1 MAVIG
6 INYEGGNYHDEEDNL
21 VEDEIIYEFVYL
33 HTSEKEMI
41 FNSGNFPKDW
51 YDAKKAFITLQE
63 ENPNDPNYFH
73 LSGSSTCDH
82 FIMDGAKF
90 DSAYLHV
97 EGETPVLKYCIPYE
111 HPPSIETMVENRSI
125 YEGGWEFFVPEGT
138 KPTWEELKESF
149 K

>member
-6 INYEGGNYHDEEDNL
+6 INYTGGNSYDEDDNL
-21 VEDEIIYEFVYL
+21 IEGEVLYESVYL

-51 YDAKKAFITLQE
+51 YDAKKAFVTAQDE
-63 ENPNDPNYFH
+63 TPNDINYFH

-90 DSAYLHV
+90 DSAYLHMK
-97 EGETPVLKYCIPYE
+97 GDNPVLKYCVLGE
-111 HPPSIETMVENRSI
+111 DSDLENRSI
-125 YEGGWEFFVPEGT
+125 YEEGWEFFVPEGT

>member
-6 INYEGGNYHDEEDNL
+6 IKYKGGNSYDEDDNL
-21 VEDEIIYEFVYL
+21 VEGEILYESVYL

-51 YDAKKAFITLQE
+51 YDAKKAFITSQE

-90 DSAYLHV
+90 ESAYLHM
-97 EGETPVLKYCIPYE
+97 EGDNPVLKYCVPYE
-111 HPPSIETMVENRSI
+111 DLDSVEDMIKNQSI

>member
-6 INYEGGNYHDEEDNL
+6 INYKGGNSYDEDDNL
-21 VEDEIIYEFVYL
+21 VEGEILYESVYL

-51 YDAKKAFITLQE
+51 YDAKKAFVTAQDE
-63 ENPNDPNYFH
+63 TPNDINYFH

-90 DSAYLHV
+90 ESAYLHM
-97 EGETPVLKYCIPYE
+97 ENDIAVLKYCIE
-111 HPPSIETMVENRSI
+111 DDSLEMMEKLIANREI
-125 YEGGWEFFVPEGT
+125 YEKGWEFFVPEGT